1 MNRVIIFLSIFLI
14 CNSLFSQID
23 LYRDTS
29 VNVIENNKSFKN
41 AWASGI
47 NAAQFNEI
55 DLDLDGTMDLVVF
68 DKSGNKLIPYLNK
81 NGKFVFAP
89 KYRSYFPIHNDGRA
103 LHDWVI
109 FADYN
114 CDGKNDIYTYS
125 SGGFAIFKNTI

>member
-1 MNRVIIFLSIFLI
+1 M
-14 CNSLFSQID
+14 Q
-23 LYRDTS
+23 
-29 VNVIENNKSFKN
+29 FKN
-41 AWASGI
+41 AWAGGI
-47 NAAQFNEI
+47 NSAQFNEI

-81 NGKFVFAP
+81 NGKFIFAP
-89 KYRSYFPIHNDGRA
+89 DYRNLFPVHKDGED

-125 SGGFAIFKNTI
+125 SGGFAIFKSQNI

>member
-1 MNRVIIFLSIFLI
+1 MKRVIIFLSIFLI

-68 DKSGNKLIPYLNK
+68 DKSGNKLIP
-81 NGKFVFAP
+81 
-89 KYRSYFPIHNDGRA
+89 
-103 LHDWVI
+103 
-109 FADYN
+109 
-114 CDGKNDIYTYS
+114 
-125 SGGFAIFKNTI
+125 